1 MAQSKNTC
9 PSLKEVVRAVGVV
22 VIAVIVVMAGAGE
35 HCMLVVFIGVHVV
48 LIIELVIKF
57 WMRNMVGLL
66 FIHIM
71 LVRLRVVSRVVVIVV
86 CIVRISM
93 VAVMSATVVVMVGVT
108 VVAVVGVT
116 VIAVVRVA
124 VVAVSFAMISIT
136 VVAITVDIVMS
147 VLIRSSFTTDVM
159 CCDNAVLMA
168 LMTVLI
174 EIWV

>member
-9 PSLKEVVRAVGVV
+9 PSLKEVVRAVVV
-22 VIAVIVVMAGAGE
+22 VAIAVIVLMTGAWE

-48 LIIELVIKF
+48 LIIKLVIKF
-57 WMRNMVGLL
+57 GMRNMVGLL

-71 LVRLRVVSRVVVIVV
+71 LVRFRVVSLIVVIVV
-86 CIVRISM
+86 RIVRGSM
-93 VAVMSATVVVMVGVT
+93 VAVMSS
-108 VVAVVGVT
+108 AVVIMARVT
-116 VIAVVRVA
+116 

-147 VLIRSSFTTDVM
+147 VLIRSSLTMDVM

-168 LMTVLI
+168 LMMVLI
-174 EIWV
+174 EIRV

>member
-9 PSLKEVVRAVGVV
+9 PSLKEVVRAVVV
-22 VIAVIVVMAGAGE
+22 VAIAMIVLVTGAGE

-48 LIIELVIKF
+48 LIIKLVIKF
-57 WMRNMVGLL
+57 GMRNMVGLL

-71 LVRLRVVSRVVVIVV
+71 LVRLRVVSRIVVIVV
-86 CIVRISM
+86 CIVRGSM
-93 VAVMSATVVVMVGVT
+93 VAVMSSAVVIMAGVT
-108 VVAVVGVT
+108 
-116 VIAVVRVA
+116 

-136 VVAITVDIVMS
+136 VVAVSFAMISITMVAITVDIVMS
-147 VLIRSSFTTDVM
+147 VLIRSSLTMDVM

-174 EIWV
+174 EIRV